1 MVNVINALKEKFGG
15 KQMNQRYDPD
25 SAAFA
30 QQLMASQDPP
40 DAASQASRDALEI
53 NIHTIE
59 DDGLRRQLEALSII
73 PAQEPK
79 IVRMYND
86 QGAVTA
92 EIPVAGT
99 PARPVSWAMA
109 LRVVISS
116 VTPTRFI
123 TPRQAIMYKNQLR
136 NDCLKI
142 KRDMSREER
151 KLFTH
156 YINQIERYGCE
167 AIDDSVN
174 GNKMLSLKTVGK
186 QIGVKV
192 NNNAPIG
199 GGN

>member
-1 MVNVINALKEKFGG
+1 MVDIINAFKNKFGG
-15 KQMNQRYDPD
+15 KETKNRYDPD
-25 SAAFA
+25 AAAYA

-40 DAASQASRDALEI
+40 DSVSQASRDALEI

-73 PAQEPK
+73 PAQEDQ
-79 IVRMYND
+79 IVRMYDDKGN
-86 QGAVTA
+86 VTA
-92 EIPVAGT
+92 EIPIAGA

-109 LRVVISS
+109 LRVMISS

-123 TPRQAIMYKNQLR
+123 TERQAVMYKNQLR

-151 KLFTH
+151 KMFTH
-156 YINQIERYGCE
+156 YINQFERYGCE

-192 NNNAPIG
+192 NNNSLG
-199 GGN
+199 GK